1 MDAVLV
7 LFVVGLISLFLGIYT
22 KPIYALL
29 SNLIGLI
36 VAFFLFYYMGTY
48 NSPLKSHFFTL
59 VFDGTGVLL
68 SMICIAMTS
77 LVLLFGFES
86 QSKETSQY
94 ADLTSLMMFSL
105 TGALCLIGFRDFFMF
120 FIGLEI
126 LSIPVYVLVGSR
138 KGNSA
143 SAEAALK
150 YFFTGS
156 FATALLLFGI
166 ALVFGATGSFNT
178 NEIGFAIAS
187 GLYSPALLI
196 PGVLLILASLL
207 FKVGAFP
214 FHFWTA
220 DVYEGSSKPVL
231 AYMSSV
237 VKIAGLFAMVQLM
250 SHIFGNLK
258 GNWEIVLYAI
268 IIVTLFLGY
277 LSAIQQ
283 NSLKRLLA
291 YSGISNTGIALLS
304 ILSGADNGG
313 RNIVIFLL
321 GYAASAM
328 ILLVVS
334 QQLSQEEDDIESLKG
349 IGFQKP
355 FVGVALLISLLSLSG
370 IPPFTGFFG
379 KMLLIQDILIEHPV
393 LGIAAILSA
402 VVGAYVYI
410 KLLLEIFKKDETQRE
425 LKVNLSS
432 TVVILIS
439 LFLLIFGWLI
449 VFL

>member
-178 NEIGFAIAS
+178 HEIGFAIAS
-187 GLYSPALLI
+187 GLYGPALLI
-196 PGVLLILASLL
+196 PGVLLILAALL

-283 NSLKRLLA
+283 KSLKRLLA

-334 QQLSQEEDDIESLKG
+334 QLLSHEEDDIESLKG

>member
-48 NSPLKSHFFTL
+48 TSPLKSHFFTL
-59 VFDGTGVLL
+59 VFDGKGILL
-68 SMICIAMTS
+68 SMMCIAMTA

-178 NEIGFAIAS
+178 HEIGFAIAS
-187 GLYSPALLI
+187 GLYGPALLI
-196 PGVLLILASLL
+196 PGVLLILAALL

-283 NSLKRLLA
+283 KSLKRLLA

-334 QQLSQEEDDIESLKG
+334 QMLSQEEDDIESLKG

-425 LKVNLSS
+425 LKINLSS

-439 LFLLIFGWLI
+439 LFPLIFGWLL